1 MIKPAYKISVGSWST
16 DSTQIRSDGY
26 LIRLRVDLSMNKVN
40 IAEMVVR
47 AEDIPGIAKGDEVN
61 ISLGPESARQVFAG
75 VVESVNRDLNTWT
88 IWAHSQMSAL
98 TRYKVNKLYEQQ
110 KGGDIVRDLAQ
121 IAGVTTGTVDNGL
134 EYPVYSLGSN
144 ASMYDHILDLAGR
157 EGFDVFADAND
168 KLQFRRYIPGTP
180 QSLEYG
186 KNILQITVE
195 EDIPPYE
202 GVNIFG
208 ESPAGHGQGKD
219 AYSWL
224 TKKEVKGSSGKS
236 SGSIL
241 TVADPVLK
249 DVSAASTVAESIAQT
264 KNITKWGKAKVLGNN
279 QIEPGTTIKVSGAP
293 KNELNGTY
301 KVFGIIHTLGKKT
314 GYTSTIYWKE
324 I

>member
-26 LIRLRVDLSMNKVN
+26 LIRLRIDLAMNKVN

-47 AEDIPGIAKGDEVN
+47 AEDIPGIAQGDAVN
-61 ISLGPESARQVFAG
+61 ISVGPETAGQVFAG
-75 VVESVNRDLNTWT
+75 VVESVNRNFNTWT
-88 IWAHSQMSAL
+88 IWAHSQMSTL
-98 TRYKVNKLYEQQ
+98 IRYKVNKLYEQQ

-121 IAGVTTGTVDNGL
+121 IAGVTTGMVDNGL
-134 EYPVYSLGSN
+134 EYPVYSLGSDAN
-144 ASMYDHILDLAGR
+144 MYDHMLDLAER
-157 EGFDVFADAND
+157 EGYDVYADAND
-168 KLQFRRYIPGTP
+168 KLQFRHYTPVTP

-186 KNILQITVE
+186 KNILQINME
-195 EDIPPYE
+195 EYTPPYE
-202 GVNIFG
+202 GVNVFG

-236 SGSIL
+236 SGSVL
-241 TVADPVLK
+241 SVADPALK

-279 QIEPGTTIKVSGAP
+279 QIELGKTIKVSGSP

-301 KVFGIIHTLGKKT
+301 KVYGVIHTLGKKT
-314 GYTSTIYWKE
+314 GYRTTIYWKE
-324 I
+324 V